1 MGVRPEHVTLGGPL
15 AIPAHVM
22 VVEPTGYETQVIAK
36 LAGQDIVCVFRER
49 LNDRPGDS
57 IALTFEGPL
66 HFFDA
71 QTGKAI
77 DGAADAGSCGSS
89 VCQSCRLSGNRINVA
104 KARVNDAERRGREG
118 FAMKGQRVNRRSLL
132 IGMALAPAVVRAARA
147 APMTL
152 RLSSSLPNNPQFANG
167 RVYYDNLV
175 KRLAADG
182 LADRIDVQFFPDNQL
197 GQEIDVV
204 NSVSLGVIDLMVT
217 GTSIWANV
225 VPLIGLLDL
234 GYLFESFPQ
243 QTKALDA
250 GAAKPLEQALIA
262 GANVHIIGWAYN
274 FGSRSVLC
282 KSPVNAPADLAG
294 KRIRTLPNKIITE
307 CLRLMGAAATPM
319 AFGEIYTALQAGVL
333 DGLEHDPP
341 TIVASKFY
349 ETAKFYS
356 LTQHNF
362 SALGVFC
369 SGLTL
374 SRMEAPLRDQF
385 LTAAAEAAADTRV
398 RGLEAEKEALESLK
412 QKGVEI
418 IACDREPF
426 RKLAAPQTDEFIKA
440 HPEAKP
446 IIDIVRSTKA

>member
-1 MGVRPEHVTLGGPL
+1 M
-15 AIPAHVM
+15 
-22 VVEPTGYETQVIAK
+22 
-36 LAGQDIVCVFRER
+36 
-49 LNDRPGDS
+49 
-57 IALTFEGPL
+57 
-66 HFFDA
+66 
-71 QTGKAI
+71 KAY
-77 DGAADAGSCGSS
+77 
-89 VCQSCRLSGNRINVA
+89 
-104 KARVNDAERRGREG
+104 
-118 FAMKGQRVNRRSLL
+118 RVNRRSLL
-132 IGMALAPAVVRAARA
+132 VGIAAAPAIVRAAHA

-152 RLSSSLPNNPQFANG
+152 RLSSSLPNNPKFANG

-175 KRLAADG
+175 KRLATYG

-250 GAAKPLEQALIA
+250 GAAKPLEQALKT
-262 GANVHIIGWAYN
+262 GANVQIIGWAYN

-307 CLRLMGAAATPM
+307 CLKLMGAAATPM

-341 TIVASKFY
+341 TIAASKFY
-349 ETAKFYS
+349 EAAKFYS
-356 LTQHNF
+356 LTEHNF

-369 SGLTL
+369 SGVTL
-374 SRMEAPLRDQF
+374 SRMEGPLRDQF
-385 LTAAAEAAADTRV
+385 LTAAGEAAIDTRG
-398 RGLEAEKEALESLK
+398 RGLEAEKEAIETLK
-412 QKGVEI
+412 GKGVQVI
-418 IACDREPF
+418 VCDREPF
-426 RKLAAPQTDEFIKA
+426 RKLALPQTDAFIKA
-440 HPEAKP
+440 RPEAKP
-446 IIDIVRSTKA
+446 IIDIIRSTKA

>member
-1 MGVRPEHVTLGGPL
+1 MTE
-15 AIPAHVM
+15 
-22 VVEPTGYETQVIAK
+22 
-36 LAGQDIVCVFRER
+36 FRT
-49 LNDRPGDS
+49 D
-57 IALTFEGPL
+57 
-66 HFFDA
+66 
-71 QTGKAI
+71 
-77 DGAADAGSCGSS
+77 
-89 VCQSCRLSGNRINVA
+89 
-104 KARVNDAERRGREG
+104 
-118 FAMKGQRVNRRSLL
+118 RRSLL
-132 IGMALAPAVVRAARA
+132 LGLALAPAVIGAARA

-152 RLSSSLPNNPQFANG
+152 RLSSSLPDDPKYANG

-175 KRLAADG
+175 KQLAADG
-182 LADRIDVQFFPDNQL
+182 LADQINVQFFPNNQL

-250 GAAKPLEQALIA
+250 GAAKPFEAALRT
-262 GANVHIIGWAYN
+262 GANTQIIGWAYN
-274 FGSRSVLC
+274 FGARSVLC
-282 KSPVNAPADLAG
+282 KTQINTPADLAG

-307 CLRLMGAAATPM
+307 CLRLMGAAATPL

-341 TIVASKFY
+341 TILASKFY

-369 SGLTL
+369 SGATL
-374 SRMEAPLRDQF
+374 ARMAAPLRDSF
-385 LTAAAEAAADTRV
+385 LAAAAKAAAATRT
-398 RGLEAEKEALESLK
+398 RGLEAEKEALEALK
-412 QKGVEI
+412 QKGVTI
-418 IACDREPF
+418 IAVDREPF
-426 RKLAAPQTDEFIKA
+426 RERVLPQTDAFIRA

-446 IIDIVRSTKA
+446 IIDIIRSTKA